1 MHFSAFFGKASR
13 IFTCVAFSLSTSAQ
27 SSPSELELLPL
38 VDGEVKSPVEESLS
52 GLSVQISVLH
62 VCLGL
67 ILSLHPKME
76 SSSSKNLKDSRS
88 LLVALLLSLIF
99 L

>member
-1 MHFSAFFGKASR
+1 MHFSAFFGRASR
-13 IFTCVAFSLSTSAQ
+13 IFTRVALSLSTSAQ

-62 VCLGL
+62 VYLGL
-67 ILSLHPKME
+67 ILSLHPIME

-99 L
+99 F

>member
-1 MHFSAFFGKASR
+1 MHFSAFSGRASR
-13 IFTCVAFSLSTSAQ
+13 IFTSVALSLSTSAQ

-62 VCLGL
+62 VYLGL